1 MNQKADVIHRRMDGF
16 VIDKQ
21 QLDVTV
27 ANYEKILE
35 DQVVKFRE
43 FRESEIEARIQAEFK
58 HGTTLRKMYEELQ
71 LIGQR
76 VNSLDFRVNAV
87 ELKMFETIQTTDKIG
102 KRMEYTSSLSE
113 QAIKMCQTLQ
123 E

>member
-1 MNQKADVIHRRMDGF
+1 MHRRLDGF
-16 VIDKQ
+16 FIDKQ

-27 ANYEKILE
+27 QNYEKILE

-43 FRESEIEARIQAEFK
+43 FRESEIEARIQAEHK
-58 HGTTLRKMYEELQ
+58 HGTTLRRMYDELQ

-76 VNSLDFRVNAV
+76 ANQMDFRVNAV
-87 ELKMFETIQTTDKIG
+87 ELRMFETTQLAEKLG
-102 KRMEYTSSLSE
+102 KRMEYVAGQSDTAL
-113 QAIKMCQTLQ
+113 KMCQTLL